1 MTIQMSGTISKHDI
15 YGSHFKTAY
24 NNTGNDIELSLE
36 DFEAVENK
44 MRGSSLFVD
53 QASSLII
60 MRLKPSLIQL
70 EGGAFINCN
79 RLKPLHL

>member
-1 MTIQMSGTISKHDI
+1 
-15 YGSHFKTAY
+15 
-24 NNTGNDIELSLE
+24 
-36 DFEAVENK
+36 VENK